1 MSPKVD
7 VIEESHLEHN
17 AGNYTGK
24 SKYINS
30 LDDIESAGGRRTREE
45 RKKIKQ

>member
-24 SKYINS
+24 SKYKLILN
-30 LDDIESAGGRRTREE
+30 IM
-45 RKKIKQ
+45 